1 MLREM
6 VASWR
11 AIFSATP
18 GTTDPLAPFG
28 IATLPYW
35 EAEGSPQNMG
45 VHYMAHL
52 ANHGVLPNDDLPN
65 TFMASGYDIGDPWES
80 QHCDSWKCC
89 VPPWEPLGGQC
100 WEDHRGEWD
109 NRTPYFMGGIHAR
122 TKLEMGWRFAHGAF
136 YGAGYGNA
144 SSPAIGPVIAGCA
157 LAADRSTLTI
167 AFNASLLRGLPVVVN
182 PNFGKLPAADGN
194 LTTETSLTY
203 VLVNVSLPDAVDHG
217 ARMNKGG
224 PGPYGYW
231 PWEGGNTFFPGPWP
245 NIGSSPQGELPGPGW
260 VAVQVAAGARPN
272 EVTIDLTKYPQ
283 LAGLPRPDAILPFF
297 IAHELPAGVAGLVVA
312 GVFAAAQSAIST
324 SLNATSTVIVTD
336 FLQRLGPSRSDAH
349 WLHAAKVITAGAGVA
364 AVALAGVL
372 AFAGVGSAFDF
383 FQGLLGLTAS
393 GLAGLFILGI
403 FTRRAT
409 TAGAMIGA
417 IASALVL
424 YFVQTR
430 MAVQVYL

>member
-1 MLREM
+1 
-6 VASWR
+6 
-11 AIFSATP
+11 
-18 GTTDPLAPFG
+18 
-28 IATLPYW
+28 
-35 EAEGSPQNMG
+35 
-45 VHYMAHL
+45 
-52 ANHGVLPNDDLPN
+52 
-65 TFMASGYDIGDPWES
+65 
-80 QHCDSWKCC
+80 
-89 VPPWEPLGGQC
+89 
-100 WEDHRGEWD
+100 
-109 NRTPYFMGGIHAR
+109 MGGIHAR

-245 NIGSSPQGELPGPGW
+245 NNGSSPQGELPGPGW

-283 LAGLPRPDAILPFF
+283 LAGLPITAVR
-297 IAHELPAGVAGLVVA
+297 HGLEYMMACGAVQ
-312 GVFAAAQSAIST
+312 GT
-324 SLNATSTVIVTD
+324 WPG
-336 FLQRLGPSRSDAH
+336 GPSRPCAPKTH
-349 WLHAAKVITAGAGVA
+349 PI
-364 AVALAGVL
+364 GVL
-372 AFAGVGSAFDF
+372 APSGPRDEPIPAVGFVARID
-383 FQGLLGLTAS
+383 QTS
-393 GLAGLFILGI
+393 GKCVCLPPQQCDA
-403 FTRRAT
+403 
-409 TAGAMIGA
+409 
-417 IASALVL
+417 
-424 YFVQTR
+424 
-430 MAVQVYL
+430 

>member
-1 MLREM
+1 MLDNTGYACMLREM

-245 NIGSSPQGELPGPGW
+245 NNGSSPQGELPGPGW

-283 LAGLPRPDAILPFF
+283 LAGLPITAVR
-297 IAHELPAGVAGLVVA
+297 HGLEYMMACGAVQ
-312 GVFAAAQSAIST
+312 GT
-324 SLNATSTVIVTD
+324 WPG
-336 FLQRLGPSRSDAH
+336 GPSRPCAPKTH
-349 WLHAAKVITAGAGVA
+349 PI
-364 AVALAGVL
+364 GVL
-372 AFAGVGSAFDF
+372 APSGPRDEPIPAVGFVARID
-383 FQGLLGLTAS
+383 QTS
-393 GLAGLFILGI
+393 GKCVCLPPQQCDA
-403 FTRRAT
+403 
-409 TAGAMIGA
+409 
-417 IASALVL
+417 
-424 YFVQTR
+424 
-430 MAVQVYL
+430 